1 MRLKMNFNQV
11 TFPIILTLV
20 TDVNHQNFDCS
31 NPIPVFIGIMFSVC
45 FGINELIDKIL
56 YRSAII
62 FNRVPINDLL
72 LSNFDMDPPSGLFLT
87 RRRVNVDGI

>member
-1 MRLKMNFNQV
+1 MRLKTNFNQV
-11 TFPIILTLV
+11 TYKKNTILTLV
-20 TDVNHQNFDCS
+20 ADVNHQNFDCS

-72 LSNFDMDPPSGLFLT
+72 LSNFDMDPLLVYFSHADGLM
-87 RRRVNVDGI
+87 